1 MANTT
6 SAKNKYW
13 FLGEGPCATRRPA
26 PPPGPRSR
34 KPKRPI
40 KAKAP
45 DATAALQSGQSALDK
60 AAKTGII
67 HPRNAAR
74 KKSRLAKK
82 LSASKT
88 V

>member
-1 MANTT
+1 LANTA
-6 SAKNKYW
+6 SAKKQILVSERKTVRNKTART
-13 FLGEGPCATRRPA
+13 ATKTA
-26 PPPGPRSR
+26 V
-34 KPKRPI
+34 KKAEAAI

-67 HPRNAAR
+67 HPKNAAR

-82 LSASKT
+82 LAASKI

>member
-1 MANTT
+1 MANTA
-6 SAKNKYW
+6 SAKKQILVSERKTVRNKTART
-13 FLGEGPCATRRPA
+13 ATKTA
-26 PPPGPRSR
+26 V
-34 KPKRPI
+34 KKAEAAI

-67 HPRNAAR
+67 HPKNAAR

-82 LSASKT
+82 LAASKI